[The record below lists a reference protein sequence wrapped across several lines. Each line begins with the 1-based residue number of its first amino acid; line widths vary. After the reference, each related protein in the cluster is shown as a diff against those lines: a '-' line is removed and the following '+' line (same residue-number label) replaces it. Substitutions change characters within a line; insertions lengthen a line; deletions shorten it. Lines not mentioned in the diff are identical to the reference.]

1 MIKDLGEDHQLQV
14 VAEGLLIGSHF
25 MQDSEPPSTGK
36 LVHQFAE
43 IARVAEADLLL
54 ATHHAYGIASHGS
67 AKRRVRNLQMLSLRK
82 DQTSIGLFDPQ
93 PGAMAGVNQELELE
107 IFKGLLGSSLALAL

>member
-1 MIKDLGEDHQLQV
+1 MISEKSRLWIFYDSSMSIQLSLVILFMIKDLGEDHQLQV

-25 MQDSEPPSTGK
+25 MQDPEPPSTGK

-54 ATHHAYGIASHGS
+54 ATHHAYGIASHGG
-67 AKRRVRNLQMLSLRK
+67 AKRHVRN
-82 DQTSIGLFDPQ
+82 F
-93 PGAMAGVNQELELE
+93 
-107 IFKGLLGSSLALAL
+107 